1 VECKKV
7 NPVYKS
13 AHSAS
18 ALSSQ
23 KMQISEEK
31 IQEVLLAADIVD
43 VVSKYVRLKR
53 SGSNYSGLC
62 PFHSEKSPSFMV
74 SPKKQIYNCFG
85 CHKGGNSIKF
95 LMDYSNLSFLDAVRE
110 LAREYGVDLPVQDE
124 KANEEQKRYEEYYN
138 LTKATIRFFAEQLIQ
153 NPDHKHI
160 LEYIRNR
167 KINDASIKNF
177 SLGYAPGVRGKLIEF
192 YKKGGFDLKKAI
204 ELGFL
209 GESEGKLYERFAGR
223 LIFPIFSHH
232 GREIGAGGRILEK
245 RTDTGKYINSPESP
259 IYNKS
264 RVLYGLSHSKDEIRR
279 LDQVIVVEGYLDV
292 ISLFQNGIKNI
303 AAVSGTAL
311 TDEQVKLLSSYTKNI
326 YLLFDSDP
334 AGYKAAMRS
343 IEVVLRHNLNLMIM
357 SLPEGEDPDSFV
369 HKHGAKEFLE
379 FVKNAKEFIDYQYLS
394 FEKGGWFNNPDKMTE
409 AIKEMVR
416 PVALIPDEL
425 RRTVLIKKIAE
436 KFQFR
441 ERILEEEVSRIRT
454 QDVEQ
459 RHIEP
464 RERQLPTGEKRGD
477 TGTAVVKTDEYSG
490 HQTRTA
496 TELNE
501 IELIRLMFEGDERVL
516 QFIFQFIRPEEYTVP
531 IHYGIA
537 EKVYEELESGTI
549 PSVNNLQGRYLE
561 EEQSYIMNLVLEKH
575 RISEHLEDL
584 LPVNPAAALS
594 VFTIDS
600 VKKFRLLRIDQTIK
614 DIQADIARTSDPLKT
629 SELALDLR
637 TCMEEKKDINRIM
650 EEIKAD
656 LIP

>member
-1 VECKKV
+1 
-7 NPVYKS
+7 
-13 AHSAS
+13 
-18 ALSSQ
+18 
-23 KMQISEEK
+23 MQIPEEK
-31 IQEVLLAADIVD
+31 VQEVLQAADIVD
-43 VVSKYVRLKR
+43 VVSKFVRLKK
-53 SGSNYSGLC
+53 SGANYTGLC
-62 PFHSEKSPSFMV
+62 PFHSEKTPSFSV

-95 LMDYSNLSFLDAVRE
+95 LMDYSNLSFLDAVKE
-110 LAREYGVDLPVQDE
+110 LAREYGVDLPAQDE
-124 KANEEQKRYEEYYN
+124 KTNEEQKRFEEYYD
-138 LTKATIRFFAEQLIQ
+138 LTKATIRFFIQQLTE
-153 NPDHKHI
+153 NPENKHI
-160 LEYIRNR
+160 LEYLKNR
-167 KINDASIKNF
+167 HINDSSIKNF
-177 SLGYAPGVRGKLIEF
+177 GLGYAPGARGKLIDY
-192 YKKGGFDLKKAI
+192 YKKGGYDPKKAI

-209 GESEGKLYERFAGR
+209 GESDGKIYERFAGR

-279 LDQVIVVEGYLDV
+279 LDHVIVVEGYLDV

-343 IEVVLRHNLNLMIM
+343 IEVVLKHNLNLMIM

-369 HKHGAKEFLE
+369 HKRGAKEFLE
-379 FVKNAKEFIDYQYLS
+379 FVKNAKEFIDYQYMS
-394 FEKGGWFNNPDKMTE
+394 FEKGGWFSNPDKMTE

-416 PVALIPDEL
+416 PVALIPEEL
-425 RRTVLIKKIAE
+425 RRTILVKKIAE
-436 KFQFR
+436 KFNLR
-441 ERILEEEVSRIRT
+441 ERVLEEEIDKIKTRELET
-454 QDVEQ
+454 
-459 RHIEP
+459 RHLEV
-464 RERQLPTGEKRGD
+464 RERKFQTGETRGD
-477 TGTAVVKTDEYSG
+477 SRPAIVKIDESIS
-490 HQTRTA
+490 HQTKTA

-537 EKVYEELESGTI
+537 EKVYEEIENGTI
-549 PSVNNLQGRYLE
+549 PSVKNLHGRYDE
-561 EEQSYIMNLVLEKH
+561 EEQAYILDIALEKH

-584 LPVNPAAALS
+584 LPTNPAAALS
-594 VFTIDS
+594 IFTIDS
-600 VKKFRLLRIDQTIK
+600 VKKFRLLRIDQAIK
-614 DIQADIARTSDPLKT
+614 DIQADIARTSDQLKT
-629 SELALDLR
+629 GELAIDLR